1 MPWYKLIVAYDGT
14 RFHGFQR
21 QIDNLAMMERMKDK
35 LLLAATRPKKRPHYD
50 LAGPNTGIR
59 KGCNIS
65 IQEVLEMALLEMFPT
80 LSVQDLAFKFAGR
93 TDKGVHA
100 RGQVCTVQLPL
111 CMDADIEEKSRPSSH
126 AQAVECNNHVLNR
139 ADFNYD
145 ATCWKLRKDMNSRLP
160 IDISVHYVTCLSLE
174 EDVNAVLDPRR
185 DVQLKQYTYTVRY
198 RRKSRSDHPNI
209 SDMIDG
215 SGPHSMRT
223 AFDSPCI
230 WVVPWALRDEQMS
243 WLCQQFAG
251 KERDFYHFIHKADR
265 GKYDSTLFTIE
276 RMEFEILNVTM
287 EHIHVPSQSPLLA
300 SQPGDQKCE
309 GPDEGIPALTS
320 SGTGSSSIFSSE
332 IVTGRLIF
340 EAKSFRRTMLRNIVG
355 YCVDVCRNVVGA
367 PSMESVFHVP
377 HSEEAAETV
386 IIHAAPASGLCLEW
400 VKY

>member
-1 MPWYKLIVAYDGT
+1 MPLYKLIVAYDGT

-50 LAGPNTGIR
+50 LAGPNTGVR

-65 IQEVLEMALLEMFPT
+65 IQEILEMVLLEMFPT

-111 CMDADIEEKSRPSSH
+111 SIDAGNEEGSLHS
-126 AQAVECNNHVLNR
+126 QAVECNNYVLNR

-160 IDISVHYVTCLSLE
+160 IDISVHHVSCLSLG
-174 EDVNAVLDPRR
+174 EDGNSVLDPRR
-185 DVQLKQYTYTVRY
+185 DVQRKQYTYTVRY
-198 RRKSRSDHPNI
+198 RRKSSSDHPNAP
-209 SDMIDG
+209 DMIDG

-223 AFDSPCI
+223 AFDSPCL
-230 WVVPWALRDEQMS
+230 WVVPWALRDEQMP
-243 WLCQQFAG
+243 WLCQHFAG
-251 KERDFYHFIHKADR
+251 RERDYHHFIHKADR

-276 RMEFEILNVTM
+276 RMEFEILNVTI
-287 EHIHVPSQSPLLA
+287 EHIHVSSQSPLLA
-300 SQPGDQKCE
+300 SQPDDQE
-309 GPDEGIPALTS
+309 RDSLDDTIIGIPATTP
-320 SGTGSSSIFSSE
+320 SGPRSSSILSSE
-332 IVTGRLIF
+332 IVTGRFIF

-355 YCVDVCRNVVGA
+355 YCMDVCRNAVGA
-367 PSMESVFHVP
+367 PSMESVFHVR
-377 HSEEAAETV
+377 HSEAV